1 MVNGPLK
8 EFIYRHIMNRQ
19 ITLAAR
25 PNGLPKE
32 SDFRLV
38 ESEIPTP
45 GPGEVLVRTLYL
57 SLDPYMRGR
66 MNEGKSYAQPVQI
79 GEVMVGGTVCR
90 VEQSNDPNLA
100 PGDIVVA
107 NTGWQ
112 DYAVVKARDL
122 HKLDPSAAPVTTALS
137 VLGHIGLTAYFGL
150 IDICHPIAGETVVV
164 SGAAGAVGSA
174 VGQIAKTLGC
184 RVIGIAGTD
193 AKVQYLLDVL
203 GFDAAFNYKTTTDY
217 RAKIKELCPG
227 GVDVYFDNVG
237 GAITDAVLFN
247 LNLRARV
254 SVCGQISLYNLEKP
268 EMGPRFLPL
277 LIVHRAKI
285 EGFLISDYAPRFGEG
300 LRQLSIWFGEGKLKY
315 EETIE
320 EGLENAPR
328 AFIGMLQ
335 GRNTGKQLVR
345 VST

>member
-1 MVNGPLK
+1 M
-8 EFIYRHIMNRQ
+8 FHNRQ

-25 PNGLPKE
+25 PIGLPKE

-38 ESEIPTP
+38 ESPVPTP
-45 GPGEVLVRTLYL
+45 GPDEVLVRTLYL

-66 MNEGKSYAQPVQI
+66 MNDAKSYAPPVQI

-90 VEQSNDPNLA
+90 VEQSNDPNFQ

-112 DYAVVKARDL
+112 DYAAAKGKWMR
-122 HKLDPSAAPVTTALS
+122 KLDPSAAPITTALS

-150 IDICHPIAGETVVV
+150 IDICHPGAGQTVVV
-164 SGAAGAVGSA
+164 SGAAGAVGSV
-174 VGQIAKTLGC
+174 VGQIAKILGC
-184 RVIGIAGTD
+184 RAIGIAGTD
-193 AKVQYLLDVL
+193 AKVRYLIDEL
-203 GFDAAFNYKTTTDY
+203 GFDGAFNYKTTGDY
-217 RAKIKELCPG
+217 RARIKELCPG

-247 LNLRARV
+247 LNLHARV
-254 SVCGQISLYNLEKP
+254 SICGQISLYNLEKP
-268 EMGPRFLPL
+268 EMGPRLLPL
-277 LIVHRAKI
+277 LIVYRARI
-285 EGFLISDYAPRFGEG
+285 EGFLVSDYAPRFGEG
-300 LRQLSIWFGEGKLKY
+300 MRQLTTWFSEGKLRH

-335 GRNTGKQLVR
+335 GKNTGKQLVR

>member
-1 MVNGPLK
+1 M
-8 EFIYRHIMNRQ
+8 MNRQ

-25 PNGLPKE
+25 PSGLPKE
-32 SDFRLV
+32 SDFQMI

-45 GPGEVLVRTLYL
+45 GAGEALVRTLYL
-57 SLDPYMRGR
+57 SLDPYMRSR
-66 MNEGKSYAQPVQI
+66 MNEGKSYAPPVQI
-79 GEVMVGGTVCR
+79 GQVMVGGTVGR
-90 VEQSNDPNLA
+90 VEASNYPALE

-112 DYAVVKARDL
+112 DYAVAKGTAM
-122 HKLDPSAAPVTTALS
+122 HKLDPSAAPITTALG

-150 IDICHPIAGETVVV
+150 IDVCHPTPGETVVV
-164 SGAAGAVGSA
+164 SGAAGAVGSIA
-174 VGQIAKTLGC
+174 GQIAKILGC

-193 AKVQYLLDVL
+193 AKVKYLLDDL
-203 GFDAAFNYKTTTDY
+203 GFDGAFNYKTTADY
-217 RAKIKELCPG
+217 RAKLKELCPN

-247 LNLRARV
+247 LALRARV
-254 SVCGQISLYNLEKP
+254 SLCGQISMYNLDKP

-277 LIVHRAKI
+277 LIVYRAKV
-285 EGFLISDYAPRFGEG
+285 EGFLVSDYAPRFAEG
-300 LRQLSIWFGEGKLKY
+300 QRQLTAWFQEGKLKY
-315 EETIE
+315 SETIA

-335 GRNTGKQLVR
+335 GENLGKQLLK
-345 VST
+345 VSSL

>member
-1 MVNGPLK
+1 
-8 EFIYRHIMNRQ
+8 MNRQ
-19 ITLAAR
+19 VTLAAR
-25 PNGLPKE
+25 PSGLPKE

-38 ESEIPTP
+38 ESPVPTP

-66 MNEGKSYAQPVQI
+66 MNDAKSYAPPVQI

-90 VEQSNDPNLA
+90 VEQSNDPNFQ

-112 DYAVVKARDL
+112 DYAAVKGKGLR
-122 HKLDPSAAPVTTALS
+122 KLDPSAAPVTTALS

-150 IDICHPIAGETVVV
+150 IDICHPVAGETVVV
-164 SGAAGAVGSA
+164 SGAAGAVGSV
-174 VGQIAKTLGC
+174 VGQIAKILGC

-193 AKVQYLLDVL
+193 AKVRYLIDEL
-203 GFDAAFNYKTTTDY
+203 GFDGAFNYKTTADY

-247 LNLRARV
+247 LNLHARV
-254 SVCGQISLYNLEKP
+254 SICGQISLYNLEKP

-277 LIVHRAKI
+277 LIVYRAKI
-285 EGFLISDYAPRFGEG
+285 EGFLVSDYAPRFGEG
-300 LRQLSIWFGEGKLKY
+300 MRQLAAWFSEGKLKY

-335 GRNTGKQLVR
+335 GKNTGKQLVR

>member
-1 MVNGPLK
+1 
-8 EFIYRHIMNRQ
+8 MNRQ

-32 SDFRLV
+32 SDFRLI

-45 GPGEVLVRTLYL
+45 GPGEILVRTLYL

-90 VEQSNDPNLA
+90 VEQSNDPILA

-164 SGAAGAVGSA
+164 SGAAGAVGSV
-174 VGQIAKTLGC
+174 VGQIAKI
-184 RVIGIAGTD
+184 IG
-193 AKVQYLLDVL
+193 
-203 GFDAAFNYKTTTDY
+203 
-217 RAKIKELCPG
+217 
-227 GVDVYFDNVG
+227 
-237 GAITDAVLFN
+237 
-247 LNLRARV
+247 
-254 SVCGQISLYNLEKP
+254 
-268 EMGPRFLPL
+268 
-277 LIVHRAKI
+277 
-285 EGFLISDYAPRFGEG
+285 
-300 LRQLSIWFGEGKLKY
+300 
-315 EETIE
+315 
-320 EGLENAPR
+320 
-328 AFIGMLQ
+328 
-335 GRNTGKQLVR
+335 
-345 VST
+345 

>member
-1 MVNGPLK
+1 
-8 EFIYRHIMNRQ
+8 MNRQ

-25 PNGLPKE
+25 PTGLPKE

-38 ESEIPTP
+38 ESPIPTP

-66 MNEGKSYAQPVQI
+66 MNDAKSYAPPVRI
-79 GEVMVGGTVCR
+79 GEVMVGGAVGR
-90 VEQSNDPNLA
+90 VGQSNDPGFQ

-112 DYAVVKARDL
+112 DYAVVKGKETR
-122 HKLDPSAAPVTTALS
+122 KLDPSQAPITTALG
-137 VLGHIGLTAYFGL
+137 VLGHIGLTAHFGL
-150 IDICHPIAGETVVV
+150 IDICHPKAGETVVV
-164 SGAAGAVGSA
+164 SGAAGAVGSV
-174 VGQIAKTLGC
+174 VGQIAKILGC

-193 AKVQYLLDVL
+193 AKIRYLVDDL
-203 GFDAAFNYKTTTDY
+203 GFDAAFNYKTTADY
-217 RAKIKELCPG
+217 GAKIKELCPN

-247 LNLRARV
+247 LALHARV

-268 EMGPRFLPL
+268 ELGLRFLPL
-277 LIVHRAKI
+277 LIVYRAKV
-285 EGFLISDYAPRFGEG
+285 EGFLVIDYAPRFGEG
-300 LRQLSIWFGEGKLKY
+300 LRQLAAWFREGKLKQR
-315 EETIE
+315 ESIE

-335 GRNTGKQLVR
+335 GKNIGKQLVK
-345 VST
+345 VASSP

>member
-1 MVNGPLK
+1 MS
-8 EFIYRHIMNRQ
+8 HNRQ

-25 PNGLPKE
+25 PTGLPME
-32 SDFRLV
+32 ADFRLV

-66 MNEGKSYAQPVQI
+66 MNERKSYAPPVQI
-79 GEVMVGGTVCR
+79 GEVMVGGTVGS
-90 VEQSNDPNLA
+90 VEQSNDPIFK
-100 PGDIVVA
+100 PGDIVVG

-112 DYAVVKARDL
+112 DCAIAKARDL
-122 HKLDPSAAPVTTALS
+122 HKLDPSVAPITTALG

-150 IDICHPIAGETVVV
+150 IDICHPIDGETVVV
-164 SGAAGAVGSA
+164 SGAAGAVGSVA
-174 VGQIAKTLGC
+174 GQIAKILGC

-193 AKVQYLLDVL
+193 AKVKYLIDEL
-203 GFDAAFNYKTTTDY
+203 GFDGAFNYKTTSDY
-217 RAKIKELCPG
+217 GAKIKELCPK

-247 LNLRARV
+247 LSLHARV
-254 SVCGQISLYNLEKP
+254 SVCGQSALYNLEKP

-277 LIVHRAKI
+277 LIVYRAKV
-285 EGFLISDYAPRFGEG
+285 EGFLVSDYVPRFAEG
-300 LRQLSIWFGEGKLKY
+300 LRQLAVWFGEGNLKLA
-315 EETIE
+315 ETIE
-320 EGLENAPR
+320 DGLENAPR

-335 GRNTGKQLVR
+335 GRNIGKQLVR
-345 VST
+345 VSS

>member
-1 MVNGPLK
+1 
-8 EFIYRHIMNRQ
+8 MNRQ

-25 PNGLPKE
+25 PTGLPKE

-38 ESEIPTP
+38 ESPIPTP

-66 MNEGKSYAQPVQI
+66 MNDAKSYAPPVQI
-79 GEVMVGGTVCR
+79 GEVMVGGAVGR
-90 VEQSNDPNLA
+90 VEQSNDPNFQ
-100 PGDIVVA
+100 PGDNVFA

-112 DYAVVKARDL
+112 DYAVVKGKELR
-122 HKLDPSAAPVTTALS
+122 KLDPSFAPITTALG

-150 IDICHPIAGETVVV
+150 IDICHPKAGETVVV
-164 SGAAGAVGSA
+164 SGAAGAVGST
-174 VGQIAKTLGC
+174 VGQIAKILGC

-193 AKVQYLLDVL
+193 AKIRHLVDDL
-203 GFDAAFNYKTTTDY
+203 GFDGAFNYKTTADY
-217 RAKIKELCPG
+217 GAKIKELCPN

-247 LNLRARV
+247 LSLHARV
-254 SVCGQISLYNLEKP
+254 SVCGQIALYNLDKP
-268 EMGPRFLPL
+268 ELGPRFLPL
-277 LIVHRAKI
+277 LIVYRAKV
-285 EGFLISDYAPRFGEG
+285 EGFLITDFAARFGEG
-300 LRQLSIWFGEGKLKY
+300 LRQLATWFREGKLKQ

-335 GRNTGKQLVR
+335 GENTGKQLVK
-345 VST
+345 VAS